1 MRVSYTG
8 ITSAFQA
15 DERGPT
21 PLTRSKNNLSF
32 VGRFFWTNKGVGP
45 DGADLVTNSA
55 SRVQR
60 RYEVSTE
67 EDDSPHPLNFVYII
81 E

>member
-21 PLTRSKNNLSF
+21 PLTRSLYKKVSLAETF
-32 VGRFFWTNKGVGP
+32 LYIVIEIEGGVGQ
-45 DGADLVTNSA
+45 AELI
-55 SRVQR
+55 
-60 RYEVSTE
+60 
-67 EDDSPHPLNFVYII
+67 L
-81 E
+81 